1 MSALRGIGAAFEG
14 FTRGLK
20 LADEMETNEQNRKI
34 RLAAEEREAT
44 RFAEE
49 QRVREQRQFLTDSL
63 TRMDGVSTEEQLNAL
78 RAEIAAG
85 PKKKAKGVSEPPA
98 PAAKEPPPAAGVQA
112 PEAPSALPPA
122 TGLPSPAQTFAYG
135 TNPAPA
141 ISVVPEGAALA
152 GPAPAAQAPVA
163 PGGQPQEPAPRMI
176 PAYGTSKELREQVLK
191 TTGELYKRLAYL
203 DGKYD
208 LALKMPDIIEEI
220 KGKEYDRT
228 IGRAAIQ
235 ARLGDVGSLRTLLEK
250 HGPEIGFEGFT
261 VPVGAAQSKDGNW
274 EVIGKDGNPMKITA
288 SMLDYIAQ
296 KSASP
301 AALVKF
307 FYEREDEKI
316 KQSQRDK
323 ELSTAETKA
332 KGELRIAEA
341 RLEETRLSREDRNI
355 DRQTRN
361 EIRESE
367 ARNKAEKAGRDS
379 LNAMIGWNPNE
390 KTDQMLPKA
399 KIEHDAKG
407 RLASVANQLYN
418 ASIDPDQMTS
428 RSLPSAV
435 FEVSDALTAPDNIRD
450 KLNRQKDSMKPEEK
464 KSMEAALTNAINRRA
479 DLSSKVQKDDRGY
492 FVSVNGIR
500 VAMPKPAERPETPP
514 AAEPAKRNGVT
525 PPEAKK
531 TSAAFR
537 AGQAVRSGAETGVAG
552 ISYMNDLARFP
563 GKVVGKTLK
572 EGASG
577 FLEGASDFAGG
588 ISTPE

>member
-14 FTRGLK
+14 FTRGMK

-44 RFAEE
+44 KFAEE

-63 TRMDGVSTEEQLNAL
+63 SRMDGVSTEEQLNAL
-78 RAEIAAG
+78 KAEIAAG
-85 PKKKAKGVSEPPA
+85 PKKKAKGVSETPA
-98 PAAKEPPPAAGVQA
+98 PAAKGPPPAAGVQA
-112 PEAPSALPPA
+112 PEVPSAPPPA
-122 TGLPSPAQTFAYG
+122 TGLPPPAQAFAYG

-141 ISVVPEGAALA
+141 LSVGPEGA
-152 GPAPAAQAPVA
+152 APAAQAPVA

-176 PAYGTSKELREQVLK
+176 PAYGTNKELREQIFK
-191 TTGELYKRLAYL
+191 TTGELYKRLALL

-208 LALKMPDIIEEI
+208 LALKMPEIIEEI

-228 IGRAAIQ
+228 IGRSAVQ
-235 ARLGDVGSLRTLLEK
+235 ARLGDVGSLRALLEK
-250 HGPEIGFEGFT
+250 HGPELGFEGFK
-261 VPVGAAQSKDGNW
+261 VPVGAAQSKNGDW
-274 EVIGKDGNPMKITA
+274 EVLNANGEPTKITA
-288 SMLDYIAQ
+288 PMLDYIAQ

-301 AALVKF
+301 AALVEFMYK
-307 FYEREDEKI
+307 REDEKI
-316 KQSQRDK
+316 KQAQRDK
-323 ELSTAETKA
+323 ELNTAETKA

-341 RLEETRLSREDRNI
+341 RLEETRLSREDRNV

-407 RLASVANQLYN
+407 RVASVANQLYN

-435 FEVSDALTAPDNIRD
+435 FEVSDVLTAPDNIRD
-450 KLNRQKDSMKPEEK
+450 RLNRLKDGLKPEEK
-464 KSMEAALTNAINRRA
+464 KSLEAALTNATNRRA
-479 DLSSKVQKDDRGY
+479 DLASKVQKDDRGY

-514 AAEPAKRNGVT
+514 ATEPAKRNGVT
-525 PPEAKK
+525 PPEANK

-537 AGQAVRSGAETGVAG
+537 AGQAVRSGVETGVAG
-552 ISYMNDLARFP
+552 ISYVNDLAEFP
-563 GKVVGKTLK
+563 RKAVGKTLK

-577 FLEGASDFAGG
+577 FLGGASDFAGG
-588 ISTPE
+588 IRTPE